1 MPAQHCLRL
10 DDEQRLLPSL
20 QLAREEDEEPAL
32 GGREVRAFDRTVED
46 DELLAQQQVF
56 RNQLRFTASEISDGA
71 AYRVVGDRPCEAG
84 DGRAGRLQPSRDE
97 RLDPFH
103 DPEHDWS
110 PSYRG
115 DVAQIRRAEGVYV
128 VTGACVEAV
137 TRLRM

>member
-1 MPAQHCLRL
+1 MAQPTREQDE
-10 DDEQRLLPSL
+10 DDVITAGQVGP
-20 QLAREEDEEPAL
+20 
-32 GGREVRAFDRTVED
+32 FDAAVED
-46 DELLAQQQVF
+46 NELLTKQQVF

-71 AYRVVGDRPCEAG
+71 AYRAVGDWPCEAG
-84 DGRAGRLQPSRDE
+84 DGRAGGLQPSRDE

-110 PSYRG
+110 PSYRY